1 MTLDGVRRLLRHS
14 DLLAALAVVMVVTML
29 VVPLPPALL
38 DLLITLNISAALT
51 VVVAT
56 MYLGRALD
64 FAAFPS
70 LLLLTTMFR
79 LAINVS
85 VTRLILTTGDAGSV
99 VRAFG
104 SFVVS
109 GNVVVGLVIFLIL
122 VVIQLVVVIN
132 GAGRVA
138 EVGARFTLDAMPG
151 KQMAI
156 DADLNAGL
164 ITDEQARTRRAEIA
178 READFY
184 GAMDGAS
191 KFVKGD
197 ALAAA
202 IITAIN
208 LVGGIVVGIGQ
219 HGLSFTEATHQYSL
233 LTVGDGL
240 AAQIPA
246 LLISVA
252 TGIIVTRAVSDK
264 DLGSDVAT
272 QILRQ
277 RRAPLVAAGV
287 IGLFALVPG
296 LPKLPFLAVAAVFG
310 AVGWSVRHGLP
321 GERTTP
327 DTDDAA
333 GGLSGGSALSP
344 GGAPASGAEEA
355 VERLAVDALEL
366 AVGFGLV
373 PLVDGGSGWSG
384 GPGHPG
390 GAGRMGGVGGVG
402 SPGSLLRR
410 VSAIRRQIAG
420 ELGIVIPAVR
430 IHDELGLDSHEY
442 VFKVRGSEVARARI
456 MPGHLLAMDPG
467 DAAGGLQG
475 IPTTEPT
482 YGLPAF
488 WVHAS
493 DRAEAEALGYTVVD
507 AESMIVTHLTETI
520 RAHAAE
526 LLTRQ
531 DVRVLLDRLKES
543 NAAVVEEVVPET
555 LTLGEVQRVLRA
567 LLAEGVPVRDLGTI
581 MEAIGDRARITRDT
595 GLLTEYARQALG
607 RAITAP
613 HLDERLRLQAITLDP
628 ATEQVLAT
636 SITQTTDGEYL
647 ALDPPRAQALVGALR
662 AQVERAGAHGARN
675 PVLLCSAR
683 VRRHLRRLIA
693 QAQPHLPVCSYNEI
707 APGVHVETI
716 GVVHA

>member
-1 MTLDGVRRLLRHS
+1 VSLDTVRRLLRHT
-14 DLLAALAVVMVVTML
+14 DLLAAVAVVMVVTML
-29 VVPLPPALL
+29 VVPLPSALI

-51 VVVAT
+51 IVVAT
-56 MYLGRALD
+56 MYLGKALD
-64 FAAFPS
+64 FSAFPS

-99 VRAFG
+99 VHDFG
-104 SFVVS
+104 QFVVG

-122 VVIQLVVVIN
+122 VVIQFVVVTN

-164 ITDEQARTRRAEIA
+164 ITDEQARARRAEIA

-197 ALAAA
+197 AMAAV

-208 LVGGIVVGIGQ
+208 LIGGIVVGVLQ
-219 HGLSFTEATHQYSL
+219 HHLTFTESTHQFSL

-252 TGIIVTRAVSDK
+252 TGIIVTRSASER
-264 DLGSDVAT
+264 DLGSDIAG

-277 RRAPLVAAGV
+277 RKAPMVAAAA
-287 IGLFALVPG
+287 IGLFALIPG
-296 LPKLPFLAVAAVFG
+296 LPKLPFIVIAAALGAIAWAV
-310 AVGWSVRHGLP
+310 RDGLP
-321 GERTTP
+321 GEREQ
-327 DTDDAA
+327 DKAA
-333 GGLSGGSALSP
+333 ENVAKPALPPGEQSA
-344 GGAPASGAEEA
+344 AEA
-355 VERLAVDALEL
+355 KERLSVDALEL

-373 PLVDGGSGWSG
+373 PLVDAGSSG
-384 GPGHPG
+384 
-390 GAGRMGGVGGVG
+390 A
-402 SPGSLLRR
+402 LLRR
-410 VSAIRRQIAG
+410 VSMIRRQIAG

-442 VFKVRGSEVARARI
+442 VLKVRGSEVARSRI

-475 IPTTEPT
+475 VPTTEPAF
-482 YGLPAF
+482 GLPAV
-488 WVHAS
+488 WVHES
-493 DRAEAEALGYTVVD
+493 SRAEAETLGYTVVD

-520 RAHAAE
+520 RSHAAE
-526 LLTRQ
+526 LLSRQ
-531 DVRVLLDRLKES
+531 DVKALLDQLKET

-555 LTLGEVQRVLRA
+555 LTLGEIQRVLQA
-567 LLAEGVPVRDLGTI
+567 LLGEGVPVRDLSTI
-581 MEAIGDRARITRDT
+581 MEAIGDKARITRDT

-613 HLDERLRLQAITLDP
+613 HLDERLCLQAITLDP
-628 ATEQVLAT
+628 TIEQEVAT

-647 ALDPPRAQALVGALR
+647 AIEPPRAQAIVSALR
-662 AQVERAGAHGARN
+662 AQVEHATARGAGGSGGRG

-707 APGVHVETI
+707 APGVNVETI
-716 GVVHA
+716 GVIHA

>member
-1 MTLDGVRRLLRHS
+1 MNLDSVRRLLRHT
-14 DLLAALAVVMVVTML
+14 DLLAAIAVVMVVTML
-29 VVPLPPALL
+29 VVPLPSALL

-51 VVVAT
+51 IVVAT
-56 MYLGRALD
+56 MYLGKALD
-64 FAAFPS
+64 FASFPS

-99 VRAFG
+99 VKAFG
-104 SFVVS
+104 AFVVG

-122 VVIQLVVVIN
+122 VVIQFVVVTN

-164 ITDEQARTRRAEIA
+164 ITDEQARSRRSEIA

-197 ALAAA
+197 AMAAL

-208 LVGGIVVGIGQ
+208 LIGGIVVGVAQ
-219 HGLSFTEATHQYSL
+219 HGLSFTEATHQFSL

-252 TGIIVTRAVSDK
+252 TGIIVTRATSEK
-264 DLGSDVAT
+264 DLGSDIAS

-277 RRAPLVAAGV
+277 RKAPLVAATA

-296 LPKLPFLAVAAVFG
+296 LPKLPFLAIAAVF
-310 AVGWSVRHGLP
+310 AAIGWSVRHGLP
-321 GERTTP
+321 GDE
-327 DTDDAA
+327 DATE
-333 GGLSGGSALSP
+333 SALAAAP
-344 GGAPASGAEEA
+344 PTLPAGARESEEA
-355 VERLAVDALEL
+355 LERLSVDALEL

-373 PLVDGGSGWSG
+373 PLVDGSSG
-384 GPGHPG
+384 GN
-390 GAGRMGGVGGVG
+390 
-402 SPGSLLRR
+402 LLRR

-430 IHDELGLDSHEY
+430 IHDELGLESHEY
-442 VFKVRGSEVARARI
+442 VLKVRGSEVARARI

-467 DAAGGLQG
+467 DATPGLQG

-482 YGLPAF
+482 YGLPAV
-488 WVHAS
+488 WVHSS

-507 AESMIVTHLTETI
+507 AEAMIVTHLTETI
-520 RAHAAE
+520 STHASE

-531 DVRVLLDRLKES
+531 DVKSLLDRLKET
-543 NAAVVEEVVPET
+543 NAAVVEEIVPET
-555 LTLGEVQRVLRA
+555 LTLGEIQRVLRS

-581 MEAIGDRARITRDT
+581 MEAIGDKARITRDT

-613 HLDERLRLQAITLDP
+613 HLDERLCLQAITLDP
-628 ATEQVLAT
+628 AIEQEVAT

-647 ALDPPRAQALVGALR
+647 AIDPPRAQAIVGALR
-662 AQVERAGAHGARN
+662 TQVEHASARGTRN

-707 APGVHVETI
+707 APGINVETI
-716 GVVHA
+716 GVIHA

>member
-1 MTLDGVRRLLRHS
+1 MKHT
-14 DLLAALAVVMVVTML
+14 DLLAAVAVVTVVTML
-29 VVPLPPALL
+29 VVPLPSALI

-51 VVVAT
+51 IVVAT
-56 MYLGRALD
+56 MYLGKALD
-64 FAAFPS
+64 FSSFPS

-99 VRAFG
+99 VRDFG
-104 SFVVS
+104 QFVVG

-122 VVIQLVVVIN
+122 VVIQFVVVTN

-164 ITDEQARTRRAEIA
+164 ITDDQARARRKEIA
-178 READFY
+178 QEADFY

-197 ALAAA
+197 AMAAV

-208 LVGGIVVGIGQ
+208 LIGGIVVGMLQ
-219 HGLSFTEATHQYSL
+219 HHLSFSESAHTFSL

-252 TGIIVTRAVSDK
+252 TGILVTRAVSDR
-264 DLGSDVAT
+264 DLGSDIAG
-272 QILRQ
+272 QILSQ
-277 RRAPLVAAGV
+277 RKAPLVAAAA

-296 LPKLPFLAVAAVFG
+296 LPKLPFLAIAAAFA
-310 AVGWSVRHGLP
+310 AVGWSVRNGMP
-321 GERTTP
+321 GERDGETALLAP
-327 DTDDAA
+327 GADGARGVNA
-333 GGLSGGSALSP
+333 GGSAKAALP
-344 GGAPASGAEEA
+344 GGGAAGADSEQA
-355 VERLAVDALEL
+355 LQRVSIDALEL
-366 AVGFGLV
+366 AIGFGLV
-373 PLVDGGSGWSG
+373 PLVEDSA
-384 GPGHPG
+384 H
-390 GAGRMGGVGGVG
+390 GA
-402 SPGSLLRR
+402 LLRR
-410 VSAIRRQIAG
+410 VSMIRRQIAG

-430 IHDELGLDSHEY
+430 IHDELGMDSHEY
-442 VFKVRGSEVARARI
+442 ALKVRGSEIARGRI

-475 IPTTEPT
+475 IPTTEPAF
-482 YGLPAF
+482 GLPAV
-488 WVHAS
+488 WVHES
-493 DRAEAEALGYTVVD
+493 DRAEAESLGYTVVD

-520 RAHAAE
+520 RSHAAE
-526 LLTRQ
+526 LLSRQ
-531 DVRVLLDRLKES
+531 DVKALLDQLKES
-543 NAAVVEEVVPET
+543 NAAVVEEVVPE
-555 LTLGEVQRVLRA
+555 LLSLGEIQRVLQA
-567 LLAEGVPVRDLGTI
+567 LLGEGVAVRDLGTI
-581 MEAIGDRARITRDT
+581 MEAIGDKARITRDT

-613 HLDERLRLQAITLDP
+613 HLDERLCLRAITLDP
-628 ATEQVLAT
+628 AIEQEVAT

-647 ALDPPRAQALVGALR
+647 AIDPPRAQAIVTALR
-662 AQVERAGAHGARN
+662 AQVEHAAAAGGRGA
-675 PVLLCSAR
+675 VLLCSAR

-707 APGVHVETI
+707 APGVNVETI
-716 GVVHA
+716 GVIHA